1 MSTNFTGVTFAQQ
14 KVLPSD
20 DAIIRRAIL
29 PDGVLY
35 GCDMSYSGST
45 LTMAAGQLLVCGRQ
59 IRHPSSQNWAVVD
72 ATSGFARLLLTV
84 DMTLTSTKEVFEQV
98 VDSIEYAS
106 AEDGFPDLEQ
116 TDINVSGSRYQ
127 IVVCVV
133 SLGAGGI
140 TGIVSQL
147 EKSKAE
153 SSGGSNFSV
162 VGGETQPSDPKE
174 NTIWVK
180 TDTEIAGYI
189 LSPDAPMTPG
199 EGMVWIYAG
208 TSGNVQFNALK
219 KNALIV
225 YPGSVMQF
233 VGGVWQYADAYIFQN
248 KQWIQFALAWDGYYF
263 QDGEQHVEITGGWT
277 SDGWNSTGTTTA
289 GSILEVSSS
298 SASKAARI
306 GTVNPIDLTDV
317 DTLYFDSTTGK
328 NGNAYSAYLYVSTA
342 KDHASIVAQATITE
356 VGMGSIDVSGLSGDY
371 YLWLYTLGGSSG
383 SGYGSVRAIWKNN
396 ASASSVSDVAL
407 LSLDDDASDNAVQM
421 VADGVTYGVNNITLN
436 ESPTEETYDF
446 TVL

>member
-106 AEDGFPDLEQ
+106 AEDGFPELDQ

-147 EKSKAE
+147 EKCKAE
-153 SSGGSNFSV
+153 SSDGSNFSV

-180 TDTEIAGYI
+180 TDTEVAGYV
-189 LSPDAPMTPG
+189 LSPDAPTTPG

-219 KNALIV
+219 KNALII
-225 YPGSVMQF
+225 YPGAVMQF
-233 VGGVWQYADAYIFQN
+233 VGGVWRYADAYIFQN
-248 KQWIQFALAWDGYYF
+248 KQWVQFALAWNGYYF
-263 QDGEQHVEITGGWT
+263 DNGEQYNSITGGWT
-277 SDGWNSTGTTTA
+277 SDGYKYYDYSMKTGTVGATLGTRSSGNYTASMIGTANPVDLTNVDTIHITVNTESGGSAFVVMKSKELTA
-289 GSILEVSSS
+289 GDLMVEI
-298 SASKAARI
+298 SAGEKK
-306 GTVNPIDLTDV
+306 VN
-317 DTLYFDSTTGK
+317 
-328 NGNAYSAYLYVSTA
+328 
-342 KDHASIVAQATITE
+342 
-356 VGMGSIDVSGLSGDY
+356 VSGLTGSY
-371 YLWLYTLGGSSG
+371 YLAIASAGGQTFPNTYATVS
-383 SGYGSVRAIWKNN
+383 AIWKNSA
-396 ASASSVSDVAL
+396 ASGGDSGIAL
-407 LSLDDDASDNAVQM
+407 LSLDNTPGDDAVNAV
-421 VADGVTYGVNNITLN
+421 VDGVGYGVTNATIN
-436 ESPTEETYDF
+436 EAPTQETYDF
-446 TVL
+446 TVF